1 MIAIRCT
8 RNEFYS
14 WDSAPAVLYGWL
26 LTIMVSYIGA
36 PRRSKTLLAAA
47 VLALVVLARV
57 PAGLVA
63 WLLYPSDAAR
73 GEGRWGF
80 VWVRRRS

>member
-57 PAGLVA
+57 PAGVGA
-63 WLLYPSDAAR
+63 GSAR
-73 GEGRWGF
+73 GAIVLAVGSRPEKRA
-80 VWVRRRS
+80 VEEP